1 MIGLII
7 AAAISGP
14 MYLNRVVDRPM
25 YVKASSA
32 PYIPTLKFDAPATH
46 NGLSNTWDVTGVPA
60 PDWVYR
66 VDSPTHTWLTSGVVS
81 TVKTGVCP
89 DGDYSDV
96 STDCLE
102 STRLGGYGANGGLY
116 INTGEVDWDGDVSLV
131 AVFNQ
136 LPDAGDPYGTLYS
149 QRPLT
154 SAGNVNFLS
163 FKNINSG
170 CELQFDNSVDAT
182 VYTRSPGR
190 SITSGWAVCGASLD
204 FDGTI
209 RTYTNGVGG
218 TAQTHPGNG
227 GATFVPYTQGW
238 IGRNAAAG
246 SAYNRGDIL
255 AIYGWNGTVLT
266 DAQQAKIFSHIAGI
280 DEAENDALP
289 TFASTGVRGY
299 YVDGLIET
307 YSENFP
313 AIGVSI
319 PTGMTG
325 GGTPTDGH
333 YAHSPV
339 VENVILYSRDLSTGW
354 TEAGT
359 GVINAS
365 TGGLFRDGR
374 AMYSVKDDSGSVNEY
389 IYQTISGLSM
399 SVGDKFQI
407 VMDLK
412 AVSGTAYDVAAQEAS
427 CGGLP
432 PSLNTFPY
440 RTSPAVWTRVSEEY
454 TWQDATCTGL
464 TIYFYPHRN
473 TGVAPTGEVEVVFSG
488 FADIGTVPGVYCETG
503 AAANSCGGDLL
514 SYGVEGVLVTSG
526 AFPAT
531 TTTTTI
537 DVTMSEP
544 ETAAGD
550 VLWQYDDGSA
560 SNYESIVFN
569 GASGATLNHD
579 GAFGSYG
586 LTGIT
591 WTPGTDKTIYTKSD
605 YVTPQYQLQID
616 ATGITCALC
625 TTTAPTG
632 ITTLRFGSDH
642 AGAASPGQ
650 LVLYK
655 NLQVTQ

>member
-1 MIGLII
+1 
-7 AAAISGP
+7 
-14 MYLNRVVDRPM
+14 
-25 YVKASSA
+25 
-32 PYIPTLKFDAPATH
+32 
-46 NGLSNTWDVTGVPA
+46 
-60 PDWVYR
+60 
-66 VDSPTHTWLTSGVVS
+66 
-81 TVKTGVCP
+81 
-89 DGDYSDV
+89 
-96 STDCLE
+96 
-102 STRLGGYGANGGLY
+102 
-116 INTGEVDWDGDVSLV
+116 
-131 AVFNQ
+131 
-136 LPDAGDPYGTLYS
+136 
-149 QRPLT
+149 
-154 SAGNVNFLS
+154 
-163 FKNINSG
+163 
-170 CELQFDNSVDAT
+170 
-182 VYTRSPGR
+182 
-190 SITSGWAVCGASLD
+190 
-204 FDGTI
+204 
-209 RTYTNGVGG
+209 
-218 TAQTHPGNG
+218 
-227 GATFVPYTQGW
+227 
-238 IGRNAAAG
+238 
-246 SAYNRGDIL
+246 
-255 AIYGWNGTVLT
+255 
-266 DAQQAKIFSHIAGI
+266 
-280 DEAENDALP
+280 
-289 TFASTGVRGY
+289 
-299 YVDGLIET
+299 
-307 YSENFP
+307 
-313 AIGVSI
+313 
-319 PTGMTG
+319 
-325 GGTPTDGH
+325 
-333 YAHSPV
+333 
-339 VENVILYSRDLSTGW
+339 
-354 TEAGT
+354 
-359 GVINAS
+359 
-365 TGGLFRDGR
+365 
-374 AMYSVKDDSGSVNEY
+374 
-389 IYQTISGLSM
+389 M

-412 AVSGTAYDVAAQEAS
+412 RVSGTAYDVAVQEAS

-440 RTSPAVWTRVSEEY
+440 RTSPTVWTRVSEEY

-473 TGVAPTGEVEVVFSG
+473 SGVTAIGEVEVVFSG

-526 AFPAT
+526 AFPTT

-560 SNYESIVFN
+560 SNYESIVFD

-616 ATGITCALC
+616 ATGTTCALC